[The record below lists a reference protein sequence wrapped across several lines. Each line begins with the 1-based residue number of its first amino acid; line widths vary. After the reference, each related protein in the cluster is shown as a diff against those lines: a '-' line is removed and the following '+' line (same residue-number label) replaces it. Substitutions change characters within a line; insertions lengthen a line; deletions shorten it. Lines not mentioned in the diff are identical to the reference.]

1 MLYPAS
7 CIFTAGCIV
16 SSLQA
21 HKLAQDVSLAR
32 HGEEVSYYSSYW
44 YQVARFIVYIKYG
57 GLRTLSKPY
66 FPAMYVWQLWLEKVS
81 YSDTDTWQPHA
92 YSHLHFHVFI
102 SEGSLT
108 FLSLAVIMG

>member
-1 MLYPAS
+1 MERRYHITAATGIRLHGLL
-7 CIFTAGCIV
+7 FTSNMEAYV
-16 SSLQA
+16 
-21 HKLAQDVSLAR
+21 
-32 HGEEVSYYSSYW
+32 
-44 YQVARFIVYIKYG
+44 
-57 GLRTLSKPY
+57 PY